1 MERKITAI
9 LAVDVAGFSK
19 MMQED
24 EERTLELLK
33 NRREI
38 IDFEKLK
45 IPTRNSLFYHAATLS
60 NMGET
65 DRAQN
70 VLTQAESMSGIGVQE
85 FMEGQKYK
93 DHKYRE
99 QLATVL
105 ISISSN

>member
-1 MERKITAI
+1 
-9 LAVDVAGFSK
+9 
-19 MMQED
+19 
-24 EERTLELLK
+24 
-33 NRREI
+33 
-38 IDFEKLK
+38 
-45 IPTRNSLFYHAATLS
+45 
-60 NMGET
+60 MGET

>member
-1 MERKITAI
+1 MAYFWLDNFNEASN
-9 LAVDVAGFSK
+9 A
-19 MMQED
+19 
-24 EERTLELLK
+24 
-33 NRREI
+33 
-38 IDFEKLK
+38 FEKLK

-70 VLTQAESMSGIGVQE
+70 VLTQAESISGIGVQE
-85 FMEGQKYK
+85 FMGGQKYK

-105 ISISSN
+105 TSISSN